1 MGLPVSEES
10 TEIFKLDFVGLQ
22 VSAHR
27 REEAARKKE
36 RVVLCTSVSSID
48 LCDVEVGISQK
59 KGKKNTHIY
68 ISIFLDPYCWDLGFY
83 PNIFCYLLNLNK
95 IFVGR
100 LFIF

>member
-27 REEAARKKE
+27 REGEREEAARKKE

-68 ISIFLDPYCWDLGFY
+68 ISIFLDPYC
-83 PNIFCYLLNLNK
+83 
-95 IFVGR
+95 
-100 LFIF
+100 